1 MIQDN
6 QFQTASK
13 IVRLGNAITWLR
25 NQKTQSLGLT
35 ASQSEV
41 IRYILKH
48 DSQPIT
54 AIELIENLQLS
65 QSTIAGILQRLEAK
79 GFIIRETHQNDNRK
93 SIILPTEAGFQL
105 REALKETALETEEF
119 LLNGMSETEKSQF
132 GYLLQKALNNMNDM
146 KQQKG
151 GGSFERK

>member
-13 IVRLGNAITWLR
+13 IVRLGNAVTWLR
-25 NQKTQSLGLT
+25 NRKTQSFGLT

-48 DSQPIT
+48 DNQPLT
-54 AIELIENLQLS
+54 ALELIENLQLS

-79 GFIIRETHQNDNRK
+79 GFIIREADRNDNRK

-119 LLNGMSETEKSQF
+119 LLSGMSETEKSQF
-132 GYLLQKALNNMNDM
+132 GALLQKALDNMNDM

-151 GGSFERK
+151 GGSDERK